1 VIEDTVLETFDKTS
15 AASSAPDLGRF
26 FKTSSKAY

>member
-1 VIEDTVLETFDKTS
+1 MTLETLDKTS

-26 FKTSSKAY
+26 FKISSNAY